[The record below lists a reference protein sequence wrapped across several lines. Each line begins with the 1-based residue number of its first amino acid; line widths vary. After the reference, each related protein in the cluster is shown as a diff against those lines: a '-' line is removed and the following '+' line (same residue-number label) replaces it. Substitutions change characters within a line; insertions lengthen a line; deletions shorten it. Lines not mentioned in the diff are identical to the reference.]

1 MDDPFVSFSKDEVDH
16 FLQDGR
22 RGRRGRRDG
31 RAGTVPFSA
40 LECLQD
46 GIQEVKAV
54 A

>member
-16 FLQDGR
+16 FLQD
-22 RGRRGRRDG
+22 GRRGRRDG